1 MRDRLLRA
9 ELNSLEAGN
18 AGKLKKEPH
27 WLRGYPQ
34 KSCGVN
40 VCKHNQTHM
49 ACHHE
54 VSCKHV
60 FLNLYD
66 VVCLRAYCE
75 AL

>member
-1 MRDRLLRA
+1 MRERLLRA
-9 ELNSLEAGN
+9 ELNSLEAG
-18 AGKLKKEPH
+18 KLKKEPH
-27 WLRGYPQ
+27 WLRGCPQ

-49 ACHHE
+49 ASHRE

-66 VVCLRAYCE
+66 VFLSTCVLE